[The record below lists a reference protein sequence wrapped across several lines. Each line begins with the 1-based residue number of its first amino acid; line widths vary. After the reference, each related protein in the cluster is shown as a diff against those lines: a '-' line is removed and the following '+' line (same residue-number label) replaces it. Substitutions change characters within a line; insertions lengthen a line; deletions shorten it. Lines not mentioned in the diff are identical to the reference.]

1 MIDSKNLYMRVIHHS
16 RLIHHRMIYI
26 LFILASLLA
35 SCTKQV
41 IEPRRSANSS
51 SISPRGFGGDRP
63 EYGYSISQAMD
74 GGYLLAGKSSSFGP
88 GEKAFYVRTDPDGNL
103 LWGKIFSDQSEGVSF
118 IQTTDSA
125 FVLLANH
132 RNEAKFYLSKLTS
145 SGTNL
150 WTKTFDGIA
159 SQIVQTVD
167 GQYLVAGNKVL
178 NRFYEYFELNQ
189 LLRDAQGVKD
199 IRYNYDL
206 SLGFRIGF
214 ASKRNNSLE

>member
-1 MIDSKNLYMRVIHHS
+1 M
-16 RLIHHRMIYI
+16 
-26 LFILASLLA
+26 
-35 SCTKQV
+35 
-41 IEPRRSANSS
+41 
-51 SISPRGFGGDRP
+51 
-63 EYGYSISQAMD
+63 
-74 GGYLLAGKSSSFGP
+74 GKSSSFRP

-132 RNEAKFYLSKLTS
+132 RNEAKFYLSKLSS

-189 LLRDAQGVKD
+189 LLRDAQCVKD